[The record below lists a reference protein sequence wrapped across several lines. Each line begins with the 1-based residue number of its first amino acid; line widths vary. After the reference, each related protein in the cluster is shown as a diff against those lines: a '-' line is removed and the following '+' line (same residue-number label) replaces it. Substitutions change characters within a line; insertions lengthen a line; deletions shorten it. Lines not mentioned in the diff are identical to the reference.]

1 MTIHSMTAFAR
12 ETSPAPATIVV
23 ELRSV
28 NHRYLD
34 CHFKLPDVLR
44 SIEPKLREALAAGLA
59 RGKVDCLLRVEA
71 DAVAGSLRLDPERLA
86 QVAEAVG
93 TLREHFDACAAP
105 DPLAVLQF
113 PGVLRETGADE
124 GALQA
129 LALTTFQRALD
140 TLRDT
145 REREGGQLAEFLRQR
160 IAGLEREV
168 QALRTD
174 LPELRQRQEARLRA
188 RLAELEEPVEEG
200 RLEQELVLLLHK
212 GDIDEEL
219 DRLEAHVAEV
229 RRVLGEGGPCG
240 RRLDFLMQ
248 ELNRE
253 ANTIASKASASR
265 TTQSAVELKVLIE
278 QMREQVQNI
287 E

>member
-12 ETSPAPATIVV
+12 ETSPAPAAVVV

-34 CHFKLPDVLR
+34 CHFKLPDALR
-44 SIEPKLREALAAGLA
+44 SIEPRLREALTKGLA

-71 DAVAGSLRLDPERLA
+71 NAVTGDLQLDNERLA
-86 QVAEAVG
+86 QVADAVG
-93 TLREHFDACAAP
+93 TLREHFETCAAP

-113 PGVLRETGADE
+113 PGVLRESGTDE
-124 GALQA
+124 SELAA
-129 LALTTFQRALD
+129 LAVGTFERALD
-140 TLRDT
+140 TLRGT
-145 REREGGQLAEFLRQR
+145 REREGRQLAEFLRLR
-160 IAGLEREV
+160 LEGLAREV
-168 QALRTD
+168 RSLRD
-174 LPELRQRQEARLRA
+174 ELPELRRRQDERLRA
-188 RLAELEEPVEEG
+188 RLAELDEAVDEG

-219 DRLEAHVAEV
+219 DRLDAHRSEV
-229 RRVLGEGGPCG
+229 ERVLEKGGPCG

-265 TTQSAVELKVLIE
+265 TSQSAVELKVLIE